1 MSHSS
6 IHIEGARQHNLKNL
20 SLDIPRDELVV
31 VCGPSGSGKS
41 TLAFDIVYAEGQR
54 RYVESLSAYAR
65 QFLPQMDKP
74 DVDKIEG
81 LSPAI
86 SLEQQ
91 TTGRNPRSTVGT
103 VTEVYDF
110 LRVFFARLGKMYC
123 PQCGRPIEARAADEI
138 IADILALPEGTKV
151 IIMAPLVEL
160 QKGTHLDRFKKL
172 KAEGFVRVRVDG
184 QLYGM
189 EDIPALDKNKKHT
202 IDLVIDRLVIKDGIR
217 GRLADSVELALRY
230 GEGRIIV
237 NEPDKGADG
246 DTLHA
251 TESVCPVCK
260 ISLPAP
266 SPQLFSFNSPQG
278 ACPRCAGLGTVE
290 YFEPMLIAPNRGL
303 SLNTKAILPWANPK
317 TFARYEEALTA
328 LGKRFGFTLSTPLS
342 AYSPEAL
349 QALFYG
355 EDDPSQKS
363 KSGLRRNRL
372 GGSVALESPEYDD
385 NAPAPV
391 KAYDGPY
398 KLATDNW
405 PGVIPLLERGM
416 QYGDMWRDSAV
427 PLPPEHGLPHMPRRA
442 PAARIAGRARGR
454 SQHPPVLLP
463 ARGTRS
469 PLAERAGVRRAPR
482 PRRRAAPQR
491 TESPAVVHDQCG
503 PRLHLVGPHHDHALR
518 RGIAAHPPRLA
529 ARFRAGGRNLRARR
543 AVHRPAS
550 PGQRTPHCHAPQP
563 SGARQHGAGGR
574 ARRSHHPRGRPHHRA
589 WARFRRARRR
599 HGVPRLF
606 REPDQALGDADRQVH
621 AGGFCPY
628 PSPTN
633 AANPRAGSPCAG
645 SRPTT
650 SRISTVPFRSAR

>member
-391 KAYDGPY
+391 KAY
-398 KLATDNW
+398 A
-405 PGVIPLLERGM
+405 
-416 QYGDMWRDSAV
+416 
-427 PLPPEHGLPHMPRRA
+427 
-442 PAARIAGRARGR
+442 
-454 SQHPPVLLP
+454 
-463 ARGTRS
+463 
-469 PLAERAGVRRAPR
+469 
-482 PRRRAAPQR
+482 
-491 TESPAVVHDQCG
+491 
-503 PRLHLVGPHHDHALR
+503 DH
-518 RGIAAHPPRLA
+518 
-529 ARFRAGGRNLRARR
+529 
-543 AVHRPAS
+543 
-550 PGQRTPHCHAPQP
+550 
-563 SGARQHGAGGR
+563 
-574 ARRSHHPRGRPHHRA
+574 
-589 WARFRRARRR
+589 
-599 HGVPRLF
+599 
-606 REPDQALGDADRQVH
+606 
-621 AGGFCPY
+621 
-628 PSPTN
+628 
-633 AANPRAGSPCAG
+633 
-645 SRPTT
+645 
-650 SRISTVPFRSAR
+650 